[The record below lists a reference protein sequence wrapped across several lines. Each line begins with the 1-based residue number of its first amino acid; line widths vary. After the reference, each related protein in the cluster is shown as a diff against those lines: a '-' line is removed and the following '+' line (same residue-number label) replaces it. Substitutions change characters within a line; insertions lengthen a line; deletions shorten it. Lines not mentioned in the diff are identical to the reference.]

1 MKIVY
6 RTYKSIE
13 ASRKGFENAARK
25 KELWHGSRHKE

>member
-13 ASRKGFENAARK
+13 ESLKVFENEAQK
-25 KELWHGSRHKE
+25 KRVVAWITS

>member
-13 ASRKGFENAARK
+13 ASRKGFENAVRK
-25 KELWHGSRHKE
+25 KRVVAWITS

>member
-13 ASRKGFENAARK
+13 ASRKSFGNAARK
-25 KELWHGSRHKE
+25 KRVVARHKE

>member
-13 ASRKGFENAARK
+13 ASRKSFGNAVRK
-25 KELWHGSRHKE
+25 KRVVVWITP